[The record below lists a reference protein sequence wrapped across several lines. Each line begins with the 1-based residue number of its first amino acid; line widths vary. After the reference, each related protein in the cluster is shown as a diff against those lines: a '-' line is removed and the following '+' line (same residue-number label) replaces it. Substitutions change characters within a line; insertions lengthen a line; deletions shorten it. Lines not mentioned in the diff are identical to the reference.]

1 MPITTPT
8 LNCRGQL
15 LDLSRPVVM
24 GILNL
29 TPDSFF
35 DGGKHLGEQAVLHQA
50 EKMLLEG
57 AAILDL
63 GGASSRPGAAEVQ
76 EQEELQR
83 VIPAIETILKNFP
96 NTILSVDTWRAGVAR
111 EALNAGAS
119 IVNDISAG
127 KLDEHLLQT
136 VADFGVPYVLM
147 HMQGTPGTMQQQP
160 HYDDVVTEVLD
171 FFIQKIA
178 QLRGLGLK
186 DIVLDPGFGFG
197 KTVEHNFSL
206 LKNLHVFQNV
216 LDLPVLAG
224 VSRKSMICK
233 PLGIKPAEALN
244 GTTALHVVALQQG
257 ARILRV
263 HDVREAVEVI
273 QLWELTR

>member
-1 MPITTPT
+1 MAPTTT
-8 LNCRGQL
+8 TINCRGQL

-35 DGGKHLGEQAVLHQA
+35 DGGKHLGEQAFLNQA
-50 EKMLLEG
+50 EKMLREG
-57 AAILDL
+57 ATILDL

-127 KLDEHLLQT
+127 KLDEDLLQT

-147 HMQGTPGTMQQQP
+147 HMQGIPGTMQQQP
-160 HYDDVVTEVLD
+160 HYEDVVTEVLD
-171 FFIQKIA
+171 FFIQKIVL
-178 QLRGLGLK
+178 LRGLGVQ
-186 DIVLDPGFGFG
+186 DIILDPGFGFG

-216 LDLPVLAG
+216 LNLPVLAG
-224 VSRKSMICK
+224 ISRKSMICK

-273 QLWELTR
+273 QLWELTS

>member
-35 DGGKHLGEQAVLHQA
+35 DGGKYLGETAVLHQA
-50 EKMLLEG
+50 DKMLREG

-76 EQEELQR
+76 VQEELQR

-127 KLDEHLLQT
+127 KLDGHLLQT

-147 HMQGTPGTMQQQP
+147 HMQGTPDTMQQQP
-160 HYDDVVTEVLD
+160 HYEDVVTEVLD

-273 QLWELTR
+273 QLWELTS

>member
-35 DGGKHLGEQAVLHQA
+35 DGGKHLGETAVLHQA
-50 EKMLLEG
+50 EKMLREG

-119 IVNDISAG
+119 ILNDISAG
-127 KLDEHLLQT
+127 KLDDDLLQT

-160 HYDDVVTEVLD
+160 HYEDVVTEVLD
-171 FFIQKIA
+171 FFIQKIVE
-178 QLRGLGLK
+178 LRGLGLK
-186 DIVLDPGFGFG
+186 DIILDPGFGFG

-206 LKNLHVFQNV
+206 LKNMHVFQNV

-224 VSRKSMICK
+224 
-233 PLGIKPAEALN
+233 
-244 GTTALHVVALQQG
+244 
-257 ARILRV
+257 
-263 HDVREAVEVI
+263 
-273 QLWELTR
+273 